1 VFVVISG
8 LPGTG
13 KSAVAR
19 AVAERLHA
27 VHLSVDP
34 VEDAMLGA
42 GLERGWATG
51 VAAYEAVRVMAEE
64 NLTLGVGVVVDA
76 VNDSEAARET
86 WRNAA
91 RTTAT
96 PVPFVL
102 LTVSDAAEHRRRL
115 EGRARGFRNV
125 GEPTWDQVQTRAAE
139 YAPWTDDHEDVD
151 ATGPLVAVVNDVLAR
166 LSARS
171 A

>member
-1 VFVVISG
+1 MLVVISG
-8 LPGTG
+8 LPATG

-19 AVAERLHA
+19 ALAERLHA

-64 NLTLGVGVVVDA
+64 NLSLGAVVVVDA
-76 VNDSEAARET
+76 VNDSEESRET
-86 WRNAA
+86 WRAAA
-91 RTTAT
+91 RTTAV
-96 PVPFVL
+96 PVSFML

-115 EGRARGFRNV
+115 DGRARGFRNV
-125 GEPTWDQVQTRAAE
+125 VEPTWDQVRAGAAA
-139 YAPWTDDHEDVD
+139 YAPWTGDYEDVD
-151 ATGPLVAVVNDVLAR
+151 ATRPLGAVVDDVLAR
-166 LSARS
+166 LRARR